1 MGWIWDETLQFF
13 ADFENLFLSGR
24 LKPKRRKRAHT
35 LPNTN
40 PQPKSQPKPHTNLF
54 DAALPDWMQPMPSQQ
69 PRKALPVD
77 VVAALMTLGLASP
90 PAKDELKRL
99 IRRALADAHPDRSQD
114 SNPSDPARRLQDIQ
128 AARAILRQHGFA

>member
-1 MGWIWDETLQFF
+1 MGWFWNEARQFF
-13 ADFENLFLSGR
+13 EDFETLFLSGR
-24 LKPKRRKRAHT
+24 VNPLDRGRKPAHT
-35 LPNTN
+35 APKDPSPHRPN
-40 PQPKSQPKPHTNLF
+40 TNLF
-54 DAALPDWMQPMPSQQ
+54 DTALPDWMQPMPSQQ

-99 IRRALADAHPDRSQD
+99 IRRALADAHPDRSQH
-114 SNPSDPARRLQDIQ
+114 SKRSDPAGRLQDIQ